1 MCLLDGEIGTRVMV
15 KFELAM
21 RLGFFSNVHRSV
33 VK

>member
-21 RLGFFSNVHRSV
+21 RLGFFSNRSV